1 MHDSRTKSK
10 AKIISSAPA
19 VKFQQGNGSW
29 EIIFFKKKI
38 CDTAK
43 IISPR
48 LSSPSVCFL
57 KNVCFTLHEKTC
69 NVMHLVKNFFSMCY
83 KIVWEGGWNYV
94 FLNFKFLFFI
104 KNYFFNIF
112 LNYFDV
118 LILKKIKNIILIY
131 F

>member
-83 KIVWEGGWNYV
+83 KIV
-94 FLNFKFLFFI
+94 
-104 KNYFFNIF
+104 
-112 LNYFDV
+112 
-118 LILKKIKNIILIY
+118 
-131 F
+131 

>member
-1 MHDSRTKSK
+1 
-10 AKIISSAPA
+10 
-19 VKFQQGNGSW
+19 
-29 EIIFFKKKI
+29 
-38 CDTAK
+38 
-43 IISPR
+43 
-48 LSSPSVCFL
+48 
-57 KNVCFTLHEKTC
+57 
-69 NVMHLVKNFFSMCY
+69 MHLVKNFFSMCY